1 MLWKMVAYNPHSA
14 WEFERK
20 AEVATAFCGYHV
32 LGLSGTKYRKHT
44 TDPDCR
50 TSDVS
55 SFRAYEWGHP
65 GKSEHSA
72 GVAIYLRSKVFKP
85 QNVRHIYTIP
95 AEYQGRIGAIRVKR
109 ADVDF
114 CFIVVYSWVQGR
126 TAADRTR
133 VDGLWAFVG
142 SIISQLPH
150 RCVPVL
156 FTDCNGKN
164 GYTRDAD
171 GCLLPTESN
180 AIGGCTPE
188 VENSNGKAFRELL
201 EHQFMCSVNSFQGPG
216 HTYFGNV
223 AGVQSRI
230 DHVCL
235 PQSLLPHVVAS
246 SVLYSVGA
254 RLQRVRGPGRRDH
267 MPVHMVFRHRSCF
280 ESNTQH
286 QSRKRWD
293 RSQLV
298 NGVLRG
304 DGRFEFVSQVEQRCA
319 HLGLGCFA
327 SQEDGS
333 TPPNPDVLWCKLR
346 DAIREPALQLYQEQP
361 RKQQERPTDT
371 KQAIDRYQAVRHS
384 LALMPVCSS
393 IHDDERFL
401 SYEFRRQLLVQW
413 RAVVTFLRAR
423 KDVDKLLKRDA
434 RVRVC
439 DKVLE
444 FNHAFGRHD
453 HAHVW
458 KCGREL
464 SGFKLGPKRRRYDSP
479 QTSHPGRDEWIAFFE
494 NPGNQGG
501 CSGKE
506 VEWDELSKQ
515 ALEVQLEPQIDIEY
529 AKKLAH
535 RDMQVL
541 VGRMRKCSL
550 RKAVPEW
557 AIPAELWRQLCAPD
571 MCLHPRRHGI
581 GYNEKLHTPNFRDC
595 LHALLLSIR
604 LYNKAPKEWLL
615 SQTVQID
622 KGNKKTGCEGLRTIN
637 VFEPLGK
644 VHAKM
649 LWDRGQRSSQ
659 RDRASGYISSKSRI
673 TPIMQRRIVKSRLRH
688 SGLSHCDSFY
698 DAKNAFPSVLR
709 SVCDS
714 VIYRTCHPQDVQLLL
729 QRNNECVLHVRA
741 ADGAVYIQPGS
752 GSLQGDC
759 HAGAQ
764 FLEQYHPTIDEFIAS
779 VAEDGL
785 LVATDPVSQQ
795 EQDLSISTYADDL
808 SRTIV
813 CQDPED
819 LLCQLHT
826 ANAELNIALHKIGVA
841 QNEDKQEH
849 VPCFM
854 RQNADAYT
862 RFVFD
867 NDVLPGRTRRCSRYL
882 GPLHHATLNESFE
895 IENRIRLADRSWH
908 SMGKVWFRQGLVRAS
923 LLLLFS
929 GMVYNTLLS
938 GLEALVLNC
947 GQVQKLDRYVLK
959 RGRRLLRGAACKKLE
974 VDGAWKYEALPTKEV
989 WRKLRLVPTEL
1000 ELCIRR
1006 IGYWQ
1011 NVARHPHLHKSI
1023 LASVFGHFEFEPYV
1037 QVDITGTPSCHAN
1050 PWLQQ
1055 FKRDF
1060 DTLGQLDSGISL
1072 HAEVAGRVLLLFT
1085 TFREQFVRI
1094 DATELRAKYFG
1105 NEVPPPGWNRP
1116 PQRDEDIVMPT
1127 NVESEFVCSC
1137 IDADGNV
1144 CGRTF
1149 PSYVQLRIHMVHS
1162 KGGTHGERPFY
1173 AKAAVTNACPW
1184 CKHKFSSKVVA
1195 ASHIKRAFMQG
1206 MCTGRGSAF
1215 GPELIAPTSMQCP
1228 VCEWMATNTSDLLQ
1242 HLSTHDSPRAYFE
1255 AQRVGVPEPAVVQDI
1270 A

>member
-1 MLWKMVAYNPHSA
+1 MSHGPPQPTSHLWQCP
-14 WEFERK
+14 R
-20 AEVATAFCGYHV
+20 
-32 LGLSGTKYRKHT
+32 T
-44 TDPDCR
+44 TFQP
-50 TSDVS
+50 T
-55 SFRAYEWGHP
+55 
-65 GKSEHSA
+65 
-72 GVAIYLRSKVFKP
+72 
-85 QNVRHIYTIP
+85 
-95 AEYQGRIGAIRVKR
+95 
-109 ADVDF
+109 
-114 CFIVVYSWVQGR
+114 
-126 TAADRTR
+126 
-133 VDGLWAFVG
+133 WA
-142 SIISQLPH
+142 
-150 RCVPVL
+150 
-156 FTDCNGKN
+156 
-164 GYTRDAD
+164 
-171 GCLLPTESN
+171 
-180 AIGGCTPE
+180 
-188 VENSNGKAFRELL
+188 
-201 EHQFMCSVNSFQGPG
+201 
-216 HTYFGNV
+216 
-223 AGVQSRI
+223 
-230 DHVCL
+230 
-235 PQSLLPHVVAS
+235 
-246 SVLYSVGA
+246 VLYSVGA

-304 DGRFEFVSQVEQRCA
+304 DGRFEFVSRVEQRCA

-494 NPGNQGG
+494 NPGNRGG

-529 AKKLAH
+529 AKKLAP

-541 VGRMRKCSL
+541 VGACGNAVYVKQCQNGQFLLNFVVSYVLQMCVCILDVMASVTMRNFTLQTLEIACMLYFFPFGFTTRPLQNGYLVKRFRLTRATKRLVAKVCVQLMCLSPLAKYMRRCYGTEGNAPASGIGHPAISAVSRASHQLCRGALSNLGYVILVLVIVTRFMMRK
-550 RKAVPEW
+550 
-557 AIPAELWRQLCAPD
+557 
-571 MCLHPRRHGI
+571 MH
-581 GYNEKLHTPNFRDC
+581 
-595 LHALLLSIR
+595 
-604 LYNKAPKEWLL
+604 
-615 SQTVQID
+615 SQV
-622 KGNKKTGCEGLRTIN
+622 C
-637 VFEPLGK
+637 
-644 VHAKM
+644 
-649 LWDRGQRSSQ
+649 
-659 RDRASGYISSKSRI
+659 
-673 TPIMQRRIVKSRLRH
+673 
-688 SGLSHCDSFY
+688 CDTF
-698 DAKNAFPSVLR
+698 
-709 SVCDS
+709 DS

-729 QRNNECVLHVRA
+729 QRNNECVLQVRA

-862 RFVFD
+862 RFVFE

-1006 IGYWQ
+1006 IGSWQ

-1105 NEVPPPGWNRP
+1105 NEVPPPGWTRP
-1116 PQRDEDIVMPT
+1116 PQRDEGIVMPT

-1215 GPELIAPTSMQCP
+1215 GPQLIAPTSMQCP
-1228 VCEWMATNTSDLLQ
+1228 VCEWMAANTSDLLQ